1 MLGLAPR
8 ARYDDDVR
16 AFVRRCAA
24 ASRERVVEPSGR
36 SCTER
41 GKAAVAET
49 STCAELNDRF
59 LRNMSALWRM
69 DPDLAVRVDAVEDAD
84 RLTLEP
90 ARSGRMTASVA
101 AADGA
106 PVQLHS
112 RFDPDVEAKRLA
124 ESVPLEE
131 KFCFVVCGLGL
142 GYHVAEL
149 CRRLRGDAFVLCFEP
164 SLNVI
169 STALCCTDL
178 SEFIRAR
185 RLMLIADADKTV
197 VHERLAPVSTL
208 MMLGLHIVNHAPSVR
223 VAAADHARFVRLITD
238 YATYQRMSLLTLVA
252 NSKIT
257 CRNIAMNIPTYV
269 TTPPIDVLRNRFAG
283 CPGIV
288 VSAGPS
294 LRRNVDLLGEASGR
308 AIVVCVQ
315 TTFRMLLERGIVPDF
330 VTSLDFHAMSQAF
343 FEGIDDVRGVH
354 LVAEPKAT
362 WHVLDGYPG
371 PISLLD
377 NRWMRLVLGDA
388 LAARDGLKAGATVAH
403 LSLYLAAYLGCD
415 PIILVGQDLAFT
427 GHVFY
432 SPGVEVHR
440 TWRGE
445 INRFNTMEVK
455 EWERIARNGDILRK
469 VPGVAG
475 GDLFTDDLLFTYL
488 EQFEKDIARMSA
500 RVVNATEGGAGI
512 RGTTAMTLREALD
525 QFCSKAIPPERLAY
539 RSSTV
544 WRDASRLP
552 EAERELRARLSEL
565 DDVEKTCAELLKVLK
580 ELDGLVN
587 EPAKFN
593 RRLARVDE
601 LRMRVRRATRPYE
614 IVNSAT
620 QFAELRRYSA
630 DRRIDADAAE
640 GPDKARR
647 QLARD
652 IDFITGVSEGAAEVR
667 AMFDAAL
674 ARVRTAMSERT

>member
-1 MLGLAPR
+1 M
-8 ARYDDDVR
+8 DVSFTGGMER
-16 AFVRRCAA
+16 LEAA
-24 ASRERVVEPSGR
+24 TTGR
-36 SCTER
+36 QT
-41 GKAAVAET
+41 GT
-49 STCAELNDRF
+49 ELNDRF

-69 DPDLAVRVDAVEDAD
+69 DPDLAIRVDAVEDAE
-84 RLTLEP
+84 RLPLEP
-90 ARSGRMTASVA
+90 ARGSGMTASFILP
-101 AADGA
+101 DGTA
-106 PVQLHS
+106 VQLTS
-112 RFDPDVEAKRLA
+112 RFEPEVEAARLA
-124 ESVPLEE
+124 DTVPIED

-142 GYHVAEL
+142 GYHVAEI

-164 SLNVI
+164 SLRII
-169 STALCCTDL
+169 STALYCTDL
-178 SEFIRAR
+178 AQFIRTR
-185 RLMLIADADKTV
+185 KLILIADADKTV
-197 VHERLAPVSTL
+197 LHDRLAPVSTL
-208 MMLGLHIVNHAPSVR
+208 MMLGLHIVRHAPSAR
-223 VAAADHARFVRLITD
+223 IAAEEHARFIRLITD

-269 TTPPIDVLRNRFAG
+269 TTPPIDILRNRFAG

-294 LRRNVDLLGEASGR
+294 LRRNIDCLSEASGFG
-308 AIVVCVQ
+308 IIICVQ

-330 VTSLDFHAMSQAF
+330 VTSLDFHAMSQTF
-343 FEGIDDVRGVH
+343 FEGLGDVRGVH

-362 WHVLDGYPG
+362 WHVLDNYPG

-403 LSLYLAAYLGCD
+403 LSLYLAAYMGCD

-432 SPGVEVHR
+432 TPGVEIHR

-469 VPGVAG
+469 VPGATG
-475 GDLFTDDLLFTYL
+475 GELYTDDLLFTYL
-488 EQFEKDIARMSA
+488 EQFEKDIAQIAA
-500 RVVNATEGGAGI
+500 RVINATEGGADI
-512 RGTTAMTLREALD
+512 RGATAMTLREALD
-525 QFCSKAIPPERLAY
+525 RFCSKPIPSERLAY
-539 RSSTV
+539 RQTTV
-544 WRDASRLP
+544 WRDPSRLP
-552 EAERELRARLSEL
+552 DAERELTARLAEL
-565 DDVEKTCAELLKVLK
+565 DEVEQTCAELLKVLR
-580 ELDGLVN
+580 ELEGLVN

-601 LRMRVRRATRPYE
+601 LRLRVRRATRPYE

-620 QFAELRRYSA
+620 QFAELRRYTA
-630 DRRIDADAAE
+630 DRRLDVDAAE
-640 GPDKARR
+640 GPEKARR

-652 IDFITGVSEGAAEVR
+652 IEFITGVSEGATEVR
-667 AMFDAAL
+667 AMLAAAL
-674 ARVRTAMSERT
+674 QRVREAASSWRAGTVAS